1 MLKFNTFVELEESF
15 IRRALT
21 STLKKIRSLFKS
33 LKFGRKVK
41 TKISLSQFN
50 EEIDLKSRLGY
61 LSEYATAAA
70 LAKIIN
76 EQGLNLTSR
85 SNPEKLNQEYIKKRD
100 EVKNFGAKSSEI
112 KRMEDAGANM
122 ANQIFN
128 DIITNGE
135 DLATLTFDIELTGD
149 SGKGVTKA
157 DLVLTVSKDSK
168 DEIIDKIVASLK
180 AYKSSNINLSNST
193 FISLI
198 KTIFY
203 DSDAGLPTKSDD
215 FIIRFA
221 QDYGSQEDLSK
232 LKDLQ
237 NIIGTEIKKGKSK
250 EDARKVAKSTHGEVI
265 EIISRVFNKYYPKNK
280 KEINERILH
289 MLGLDGSDDFYAA
302 IGEAGKQKVISSRK
316 SKQLQKMLDELS
328 KGFELTIERNGKTNN
343 ANMFFKAS
351 NGGTIINAVN
361 ITFADTGGKNPQ
373 GKTNAFMKYS
383 TFTENK

>member
-15 IRRALT
+15 IRRALA

-157 DLVLTVSKDSK
+157 DLVLTISKDSK

>member
-157 DLVLTVSKDSK
+157 DLVLTISKDSK